1 MKSLSS
7 WTRFPVIWMTFIIS
21 ALGAADALAV
31 QQGLLT
37 EREAAWA
44 GLVITLATAALGI
57 VTHQKVT
64 PVAAP
69 KDDSGA
75 PLVPAPATMSA
86 AERVEAAQRLAP
98 GRVR

>member
-7 WTRFPVIWMTFIIS
+7 WTRFPVIWMTFIIG

-31 QQGLLT
+31 QQSLLT

-44 GLVITLATAALGI
+44 GLIITLATAALGLI
-57 VTHQKVT
+57 THQKVT

-69 KDDSGA
+69 KDDNGI
-75 PLVPAPATMSA
+75 PLVPVPVNMTAQ
-86 AERVEAAQRLAP
+86 ERAEAAQRLAA
-98 GRVR
+98 GK